1 MTWGLH
7 GAAAASR
14 LEKVRT
20 STNMLA
26 KQQEDQIYERVLK
39 GEKETSKNDFQLND
53 LSRQCCH

>member
-7 GAAAASR
+7 GTAAASR

-39 GEKETSKNDFQLND
+39 SEKETSKNDFQFND
-53 LSRQCCH
+53 LSR